1 MIESIRLMIHLSL
14 LKSFKKT
21 KLKEI
26 MMNISELKERQ
37 GNVDITVKV
46 KDIGEV
52 REFNK
57 FGKIGR
63 VANATVSDDSGDI
76 KLTLWNEDID
86 KIKVGDTLK
95 LTNGFVNV
103 FQGEK
108 QLTTGKFGKLEV
120 VSGDVTSSEEKKE
133 KKKSK

>member
-1 MIESIRLMIHLSL
+1 
-14 LKSFKKT
+14 
-21 KLKEI
+21 
-26 MMNISELKERQ
+26 MNISELKERQ